1 MKIIKNFFIKILKIF
16 LLKDFYSLEY
26 IYSRIKYYFYCNFTH
41 KNFPW
46 LTQDANKWL
55 NNNLNENFLG
65 LEFGS
70 GRSTL
75 WLSGKIKHLISVEHN
90 SSWYLKVKKM
100 IEIKNIDNVNL
111 VKKNDTLNDYLDIFD
126 SINDNS
132 LDFVLIDGIHRSNC
146 AIKSIEKLKN
156 EGILVID
163 NINRYLPIIDTN
175 SPNSI
180 KDTSL
185 IDQNWLTFLNL
196 VENQKSI
203 IFSNNITDTG
213 IYFVKK

>member
-1 MKIIKNFFIKILKIF
+1 MNFLKKFFKIILFREFYTPNYIF
-16 LLKDFYSLEY
+16 
-26 IYSRIKYYFYCNFTH
+26 SRVKYYVYCNFSH

-100 IEIKNIDNVNL
+100 LEIQNIDNVNL
-111 VKKNDTLNDYLDIFD
+111 VKKDKTLNDYLDIFD
-126 SINDNS
+126 SIEDDS
-132 LDFVLIDGIHRSNC
+132 LDFVLIDGIHRSDC
-146 AIKSIEKLKN
+146 AIKSIKKLKN

-163 NINRYLPIIDTN
+163 NINRYVPIIDTN

-196 VENQKSI
+196 VKNQKSM